1 MGMLLL
7 DRAQLD
13 VRAEGE
19 ALALYEAGQRRGT
32 VPVKL
37 IDRCV
42 IHGAQTRLDTGV
54 LMKLAEAGAT
64 TVLMSPRQTRRI
76 AIVLGPHHNDAAV
89 RLAQAARVMDDA
101 WCRQW
106 ALGTVRA
113 KLARQHRALRMLQT
127 QRADARK
134 PLFDALQ
141 ALESSLRDLPS
152 RPGNSGPTNGD
163 LEGLPDLANL
173 RGREGAAARAYFAG
187 LAGVMPP
194 ALQFTGRNRRPPR
207 DPVNACLSLGYTLLH
222 AQAVQACATAGL
234 DPLLGFYHRP
244 AFGRESLASDLIE
257 PLRPAV
263 DLWVWEQ
270 LRTRELREEHFSQDK
285 GACLLG
291 KAGRQHFY
299 ASWDAHA
306 APWCR
311 WLRAQTRQLAAALRA
326 DGEAWLAHPNEDDET
341 C

>member
-1 MGMLLL
+1 MGLLLL
-7 DRAQLD
+7 DRAQLEIKS
-13 VRAEGE
+13 EGD

-42 IHGAQTRLDTGV
+42 IHGAQTRLDSGV
-54 LMKLAEAGAT
+54 LLKLAEAGAT

-76 AIVLGPHHNDAAV
+76 AIVLGPYHNDAAV
-89 RLAQAARVMDDA
+89 RLAQAFRVGNDA
-101 WCRQW
+101 WCSQW
-106 ALGTVRA
+106 ALGVVRA
-113 KLARQHRALRMLQT
+113 KLARQRRALRTLLA
-127 QRADARK
+127 QRPDARK

-141 ALESSLRDLPS
+141 ALEASLQELPAS
-152 RPGNSGPTNGD
+152 PGNKHVNSAD
-163 LEGLPDLANL
+163 LKALPDLANL

-222 AQAVQACATAGL
+222 AQAVQACAVAGL

-244 AFGRESLASDLIE
+244 AFGRESLASDLID

-270 LRTRELREEHFSQDK
+270 LRSRDLREEHFTLDK

-291 KAGRQHFY
+291 KAGRAQFY
-299 ASWDAHA
+299 ASWEAA
-306 APWCR
+306 APPWRR

-326 DGEAWLAHPNEDDET
+326 EGEPWLVYPDEDHET

>member
-1 MGMLLL
+1 MSLLLL
-7 DRAQLD
+7 DRAQLEI
-13 VRAEGE
+13 RSESE
-19 ALALYEAGQRRGT
+19 TLALYENGARRGT
-32 VPVKL
+32 VPLKL
-37 IDRCV
+37 IERCV

-54 LMKLAEAGAT
+54 LMKLAEAGVT

-76 AIVLGPHHNDAAV
+76 AIVLGPQHNDAAV

-113 KLARQHRALRMLQT
+113 KLLRQQRALRTWLA
-127 QRADARK
+127 QRPDARK

-141 ALESSLRDLPS
+141 AIEASLRELPA
-152 RPGNSGPTNGD
+152 RPGAASD
-163 LEGLPDLANL
+163 SLQALPDLASL

-257 PLRPAV
+257 SLRPAV

-270 LRTRELREEHFSQDK
+270 LRTRSLREDHFTLDK

-291 KAGRQHFY
+291 KAGRAIFY
-299 ASWDAHA
+299 ASWESHA
-306 APWCR
+306 TPWRR
-311 WLRAQTRQLAAALRA
+311 WLRGKTRQLAAALRT
-326 DGEAWLAHPNEDDET
+326 DGLPWLAHPDEEDEP